1 MKFIGATLAFL
12 AALLVAG
19 ACHAQ
24 SATYPTRSVRVIVGF
39 SPGGP
44 TDVIARLVAQKL
56 SERWGQQV
64 YVENHAGAGGNI
76 GAALA
81 AKAAA
86 DGYTVHFISTGFIVN
101 PSLYAKISYDPIR
114 DFAAVTLVASS
125 PNMLVVN
132 PAVPAQNVAE
142 LVALIKANPGKYSFA
157 APGTGSTPHLSG
169 ERFRLFFDLDLTTVP
184 FPGGAPAITATM
196 GGHTPIAFTALPVA
210 LPSVRDGKL
219 RALAV
224 TAAARAKALPDVPT
238 TAEAGMP
245 GQEAATLTGIVVPAG
260 TPKAIIDLWQGE
272 VARIVALPDVKE
284 RLDDLGFDPVAN
296 SPEAF
301 SALIKQELDKW
312 GQVVRDAKL
321 RIE

>member
-1 MKFIGATLAFL
+1 MNRFATIAACLATLL
-12 AALLVAG
+12 AADAG
-19 ACHAQ
+19 QAQ
-24 SATYPTRSVRVIVGF
+24 TYPTRSVRVIVGF

-44 TDVIARLVAQKL
+44 TDVIARMVAQKL
-56 SERWGQQV
+56 SERWNQQI

-81 AKAAA
+81 AKAAP
-86 DGYTVHFISTGFIVN
+86 DGYTIHVISTGFLVN
-101 PSLYAKISYDPIR
+101 PSLYAKVPYDPIKSF
-114 DFAAVTLVASS
+114 DAVTLVAAS
-125 PNMLVVN
+125 PNMLVIN
-132 PAVPAQNVAE
+132 PQVPAKTVAE
-142 LVALIKANPGKYSFA
+142 LVALIKASPGKYTFA

-169 ERFRLFFDLDLTTVP
+169 ERFRLFFNIDMPAVP

-224 TAAARAKALPDVPT
+224 TASERNRALPDVPT
-238 TAEAGMP
+238 MAEAGVP
-245 GQEAATLTGIVVPAG
+245 DQEAATLTGIVAPAG
-260 TPKAIIDLWQGE
+260 TPKEIIDMWQRE
-272 VARIVALPDVKE
+272 VARLVAQPDIKE

-301 SALIKQELDKW
+301 AAQMREEIDKW
-312 GQVVRDAKL
+312 GKVVRDAKL